1 MSCVLLGNVESGL
14 FLTHRVEDEMA
25 THAEPTATAPR
36 EETARESLEMENLKK
51 LDTVDALHVDVGNT
65 GALKGDDSDGRV
77 NWTTKQVLATISL
90 SALYVGECFH
100 AHPVSS

>member
-1 MSCVLLGNVESGL
+1 M
-14 FLTHRVEDEMA
+14 THPVEDEMA
-25 THAEPTATAPR
+25 THAERTAAAPH
-36 EETARESLEMENLKK
+36 EETAGDTLEMENLKK
-51 LDTVDALHVDVGNT
+51 LDTVDALHVDLGNT

-100 AHPVSS
+100 AHPVRSCIASY

>member
-1 MSCVLLGNVESGL
+1 
-14 FLTHRVEDEMA
+14 MA